1 MQVGS
6 VILSMD
12 KTLVL
17 KLLGKND
24 SVILEDQVFN
34 LRDILDSIRL
44 SIITDV
50 TINHDDLD
58 KISKRLD
65 AIANTILPMKDKL
78 EGHSIIGYTN
88 SKLYLAKYIN
98 SLISNIEHLKNSI
111 NPFNNREFVFYTNT
125 LMDLVLTY

>member
-1 MQVGS
+1 
-6 VILSMD
+6 MD

-50 TINHDDLD
+50 TINYDDLD

-65 AIANTILPMKDKL
+65 TIANTILPMKDKL
-78 EGHSIIGYTN
+78 EGDSIIGYTN

-98 SLISNIEHLKNSI
+98 SLISNIDHLKNSI
-111 NPFNNREFVFYTNT
+111 SPFNNREFVFYTNT
-125 LMDLVLTY
+125 LMDLVLIY